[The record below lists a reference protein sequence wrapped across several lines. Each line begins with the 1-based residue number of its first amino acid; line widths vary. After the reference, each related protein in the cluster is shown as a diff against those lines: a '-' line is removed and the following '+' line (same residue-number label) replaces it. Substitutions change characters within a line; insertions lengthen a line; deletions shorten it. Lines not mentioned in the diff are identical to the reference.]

1 MTCLESRS
9 IMLRERVMKI
19 ATAFAEKWNH
29 IKAIEKRR
37 KLIIVLF
44 VVGGIITI
52 GSTAVLFLVGQ
63 PKTTTAKV
71 LVPSS
76 VSTSDNGIR
85 AGQTGV
91 VGKEAPTNIPVVGVY
106 YDYMCSICRT
116 FFTVNGMDLMT
127 LRDSGTIVLDYHP
140 IATLDNM
147 TTTKYSTRAANAAA
161 TVADKE
167 PIHFVIFNDILLS
180 NQPVDA
186 SGLTDEQITKFA
198 TDVGIAPATIKLFS
212 QNLYVGWVDKATN
225 IVVKAGNTEML
236 PMIVVNEKPLAA
248 GVDWSK
254 PGELSKYLKGL

>member
-1 MTCLESRS
+1 
-9 IMLRERVMKI
+9 MKI
-19 ATAFAEKWNH
+19 ATVFVEKWNH

-37 KLIIVLF
+37 KLIIILF
-44 VVGGIITI
+44 IVGGVITI

-63 PKTTTAKV
+63 PKTAV
-71 LVPSS
+71 NSNVRIPSA

-91 VGKEAPTNIPVVGVY
+91 VGKEAPTDIPVVGVY

-167 PIHFVIFNDILLS
+167 PIHFVIFNDILMS

-186 SGLTDEQITKFA
+186 SGLTDEQIAQFA
-198 TDVGIAPATIKLFS
+198 NTVGIAPTTIKLFS
-212 QNLYVGWVDKATN
+212 QNLYAGWVDKATN

-236 PMIVVNEKPLAA
+236 PMIVVNEKPLAD